1 LNLGKW
7 GKVQIGVPLREG
19 GFCTVDAP
27 RWGWG
32 GGGGGVLVVGDL
44 GLELA
49 PRALMT

>member
-1 LNLGKW
+1 MNLGKW

-19 GFCTVDAP
+19 GLCTFDAP
-27 RWGWG
+27 RWGG
-32 GGGGGVLVVGDL
+32 GGSGVLVVGDL